1 MSTWS
6 TSLSGY
12 APDDAISAVVE
23 DCKDLVEEKGEG
35 KIRRILHEAFASL
48 EGHEKDAGHAT
59 AVCYT
64 LVMLSPK
71 ALPCILKPSP
81 SPQTHLYSISDAT
94 LGCSAASY

>member
-48 EGHEKDAGHAT
+48 R
-59 AVCYT
+59 VMRRMP
-64 LVMLSPK
+64 VML
-71 ALPCILKPSP
+71 LQC
-81 SPQTHLYSISDAT
+81 AT
-94 LGCSAASY
+94 PL